1 MTNKA
6 KKAAKGI
13 HDPVTLQVIKDSLT
27 AIGQEM
33 FQVMIRTSMSPI
45 IYETTDFA
53 VGLTDA
59 NGELI
64 AQGNGVAGFLAALD
78 TAAQSALIHHPPAT
92 LFEGDVIITNTP
104 YEGGGT
110 HLSDVIIIVPIF
122 HEGSLVGFSVN
133 KSHWTEIGG
142 KDAGSVSTTSREIFQ
157 EGLHLR
163 FVKLYE
169 KGRLNQSLV
178 EVIAANV
185 RMPDQTLGDV
195 HAGVAAARTGE
206 KRVQQLF
213 ERYGGVTVSFAMN
226 DLLDYGERVTRMQLA
241 FLPQGVFEA
250 EDILEEDGAGN
261 GPFRL
266 KVKVTLEGGRMIAD
280 FTGTDPQAPGPI
292 NSTRTGL
299 ITAVRCA
306 LKAITDPDIPANG
319 GCFRHVE
326 IVCPDA
332 TLVTAM
338 SPAPVSIYYESLV
351 AVIELVWKALAP
363 AMSDRLP
370 AGHYRTVGGTF
381 LAGVHPDTHQFFV
394 LGEPLLGGWGA
405 THDRDGLSGMFCCAN
420 GETYNI
426 PVELAESR
434 YGVQI
439 EQYAFHTEPGGAGKF
454 RGGRGVVLDYRVT
467 AEEAFL
473 TVTYSRTD
481 SLPWPLGRGA
491 PGSPNRAEI
500 HRNDGSIE
508 RHTMATGLSVKKG
521 ELIRIFTGHGGG
533 FGDPRERDRQ
543 AVERDIR
550 DGYITPE
557 QARNAYGWIET

>member
-1 MTNKA
+1 MTNKSQKMGNA
-6 KKAAKGI
+6 QF
-13 HDPVTLQVIKDSLT
+13 DPVTLQVIKDSLT

-64 AQGNGVAGFLAALD
+64 AQGNGVAGFLATLD
-78 TAAQSALIHHPPAT
+78 TAAQSTLIHHPSAS
-92 LFEGDVIITNTP
+92 LSEGDVIITNTP

-110 HLSDVIIIVPIF
+110 HLSDVTIIVPIF
-122 HEGSLVGFSVN
+122 HEEALVGFSVN

-157 EGLHLR
+157 EGVHLR

-169 KGRLNQSLV
+169 RGRLNTSLV

-185 RMPDQTLGDV
+185 RMPDQTLGDM

-206 KRVQQLF
+206 RRVQQLF
-213 ERYGGVTVSFAMN
+213 KRYGNATVAFAMQ
-226 DLLDYGERVTRMQLA
+226 DLLEYGERVTRMQLA
-241 FLPQGVFEA
+241 SLPQGVFEA
-250 EDILEEDGAGN
+250 EDVVEEDGLGN
-261 GPFRL
+261 GPFKL
-266 KVKVTLEGGRMIAD
+266 KVKVTLDGGRMVAD

-292 NSTRTGL
+292 NSTRTAL
-299 ITAVRCA
+299 VTAVRCA

-326 IVCPDA
+326 IVCPEG
-332 TLVTAM
+332 TLVTAQ

-370 AGHYRTVGGTF
+370 AGHYRSVGGTF
-381 LAGVHPDTHQFFV
+381 ISGVHPDTNQFFV

-405 THDRDGLSGMFCCAN
+405 THERDGLSGMFCCAN

-439 EQYAFHTEPGGAGKF
+439 EQYAFHNEPGGAGKF

-467 AEEAFL
+467 ADETFL
-473 TVTYSRTD
+473 TVTYSRTA
-481 SLPWPLGRGA
+481 SRPWALGGGVA
-491 PGSPNRAEI
+491 GSSNRAEI

-508 RHTMATGLSVKKG
+508 RHTMATGVSVKKG

-533 FGDPRERDRQ
+533 FGDPRQRDHE
-543 AVERDIR
+543 AVKRDIR
-550 DGYITPE
+550 DGYITSE
-557 QARNAYGWIET
+557 QARDEYSYLD